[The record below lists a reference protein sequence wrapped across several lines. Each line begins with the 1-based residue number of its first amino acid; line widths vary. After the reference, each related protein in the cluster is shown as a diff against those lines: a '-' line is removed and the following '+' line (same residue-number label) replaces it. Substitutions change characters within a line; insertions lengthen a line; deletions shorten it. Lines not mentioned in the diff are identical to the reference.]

1 MINKINPYGVMV
13 IKQGGYYYNV
23 SGNDALIL
31 NKYLGYKLY
40 GIKQFRTGFPV
51 AGEKTV
57 LKKIDTLGMDYDL
70 LDQNGGVI
78 ISKRFENN
86 RYEIID
92 PEYPTIGVESDLEE
106 PKKLIKPQKQSFKEK
121 LTQYIDILAA
131 LSEGVNILSGEIIEG
146 LDEELRLYLFE
157 MSLYF
162 DTKLKTKERLE
173 EKYPNHGKKWME
185 QEDKQLLEEYNQG
198 KTIKELSLLYE
209 RGEGAI
215 RSRLIKLGVLL

>member
-57 LKKIDTLGMDYDL
+57 LKKIDTLGVDYDL

-121 LTQYIDILAA
+121 LTQYIHILAA

>member
-51 AGEKTV
+51 VGEKTV

-78 ISKRFENN
+78 SSKRFENN

-162 DTKLKTKERLE
+162 DSKLKTKERLE

-215 RSRLIKLGVLL
+215 RSRLIKLGIVL

>member
-57 LKKIDTLGMDYDL
+57 LKKIDTLGVDYDL

>member
-1 MINKINPYGVMV
+1 MINNINPYGVMV

-40 GIKQFRTGFPV
+40 GIKHFRTGFPV
-51 AGEKTV
+51 VGEKTV

-92 PEYPTIGVESDLEE
+92 PEYPTIGVESDFEE
-106 PKKLIKPQKQSFKEK
+106 PKKLIKPKKQSFKEK

-162 DTKLKTKERLE
+162 DSKLKTKERLE